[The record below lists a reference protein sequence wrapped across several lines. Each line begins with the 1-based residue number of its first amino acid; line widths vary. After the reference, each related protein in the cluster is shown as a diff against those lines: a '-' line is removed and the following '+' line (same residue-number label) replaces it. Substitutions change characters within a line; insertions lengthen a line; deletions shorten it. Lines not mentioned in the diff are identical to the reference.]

1 MIPAITAR
9 LLTDSFH
16 RMVLLSTLIGAASGV
31 LGMYLSYYVDIA
43 SGATIVL
50 LQSAVFSLVL
60 ALGNPC
66 CEAASLMSGHGL
78 GLAKTRERLQVLFG
92 DRALINTD
100 VTALR
105 FELSL
110 RLPLEDLDAA
120 LDAAREDDHAQRAD
134 R

>member
-1 MIPAITAR
+1 
-9 LLTDSFH
+9 
-16 RMVLLSTLIGAASGV
+16 
-31 LGMYLSYYVDIA
+31 
-43 SGATIVL
+43 
-50 LQSAVFSLVL
+50 
-60 ALGNPC
+60 
-66 CEAASLMSGHGL
+66 MSGHGL